1 VHLRRKDFVS
11 GRAKDVPSISG
22 AADQIKQLAQK
33 YDLNRVFVASD
44 GTEKGKWALFFKE

>member
-44 GTEKGKWALFFKE
+44 GTEKGKWAFFFC